1 MRPPRLSSLQAGAFI
16 PALVILLLVF
26 LLPAAAPGQEADDM
40 RGLLPPDELLRP
52 EALLGALISI
62 EVDRQIEA
70 DGLVVEL
77 GRLNRLRTRRDLAMD
92 TLSSLYADLDMVFNT
107 AEGGDRPE
115 EMETLEEELRLAEAR
130 VQMVGEEGRAL
141 RLRIEDRRVRLLA
154 LIERSDQLIAALPA
168 DTDSLTGVWDVR
180 LIPTSDHG
188 VFTLF
193 QSGTLLNG
201 EYALSGG
208 WHGSLQGTVVG
219 GKVFLERIDA
229 VKGRFSSLT
238 GTLDADGSSIRGTWI
253 ERDLTANRPIEGSWL
268 ADKRPRGSSTR

>member
-1 MRPPRLSSLQAGAFI
+1 MRPPRRSSPLALACS
-16 PALVILLLVF
+16 PALAILLLF
-26 LLPAAAPGQEADDM
+26 LLLPAAADGQAVDDM

-70 DGLVVEL
+70 DGLVVDL
-77 GRLNRLRTRRDLAMD
+77 GRLNNLRSRRDRALD
-92 TLSSLYADLDMVFNT
+92 LLSSLYVDLDMLFNT
-107 AEGGDRPE
+107 AEGSDRPE
-115 EMETLEEELRLAEAR
+115 DMEALELSLRLAEAR

-141 RLRIEDRRVRLLA
+141 RMRIEARRVRLLA
-154 LIERSDQLIAALPA
+154 LIERSDQLVAALPS

-180 LIPTSDHG
+180 FVPTSEHG

-229 VKGRFSSLT
+229 LKGRFSTLT
-238 GTLDADGSSIRGTWI
+238 GNLDADGTSIRGTWL
-253 ERDLTANRPIEGSWL
+253 ERDLTANRPTEGSWL
-268 ADKRPRGSSTR
+268 ADKRPRGSAPR